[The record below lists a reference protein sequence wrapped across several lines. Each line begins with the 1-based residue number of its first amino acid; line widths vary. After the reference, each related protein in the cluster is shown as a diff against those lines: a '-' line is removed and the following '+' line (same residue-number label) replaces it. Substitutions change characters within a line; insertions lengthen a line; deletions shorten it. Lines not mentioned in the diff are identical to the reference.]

1 MTKARRLLSI
11 LACLALILSAAV
23 SVCHLS
29 LAPAHDCCGDGCR
42 LCAFI
47 ASFGDALRFLL
58 FFAPFLLYIGLSAL
72 PPFSHTSLT
81 DTAKRS
87 PIVLK
92 VKLSN

>member
-1 MTKARRLLSI
+1 MKKAHRLLSI
-11 LACLALILSAAV
+11 LACLALILSTA
-23 SVCHLS
+23 SVCLLS
-29 LAPAHDCCGDGCR
+29 FAPAHDSCCDDCN

-47 ASFGDALRFLL
+47 AGFGDALRFLL

>member
-11 LACLALILSAAV
+11 LACLALILSAA
-23 SVCHLS
+23 SVCLLS
-29 LAPAHDCCGDGCR
+29 LAPAHDSCDESCT

-47 ASFGDALRFLL
+47 AAFGDALHFLL
-58 FFAPFLLYIGLSAL
+58 LSTPFLLHIGLSAL
-72 PPFSHTSLT
+72 PKLSRTSLT